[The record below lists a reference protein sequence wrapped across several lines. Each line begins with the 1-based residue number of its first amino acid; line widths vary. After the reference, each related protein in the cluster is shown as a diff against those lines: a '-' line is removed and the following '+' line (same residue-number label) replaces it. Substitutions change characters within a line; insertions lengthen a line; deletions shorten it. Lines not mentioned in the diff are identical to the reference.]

1 MIYFGKKAIFKV
13 ELSEIE
19 TIREIMAW
27 RNYLKMMDA
36 FIKHY
41 REKVAFS
48 ALLFR
53 HMKFQYLV
61 TRWGLVLF
69 VFSSILLVGGAL
81 LSLLAL
87 QMTIGIVSLA
97 FWFVCACI
105 MYTLAYV
112 FIKKAKVII
121 KTRYSIQPKKGAW
134 QTKEFY
140 QYQFKCFENQLHL
153 FNLYDEKKLEFLI
166 NLIEKEI
173 ARGKP
178 KEYLASG
185 VYLALF
191 VPLWVQFL
199 TAIYKAVHV
208 EVLSVAQEVLIFLGI
223 GFGILIAIRI
233 WGGYK
238 KMFAETAELFQNNDS
253 QTLSEIIKL
262 SESALLKLK
271 SEERKA

>member
-1 MIYFGKKAIFKV
+1 
-13 ELSEIE
+13 
-19 TIREIMAW
+19 
-27 RNYLKMMDA
+27 MMDA
-36 FIKHY
+36 FVKHY

-48 ALLFR
+48 ALVFR
-53 HMKFQYLV
+53 HMRLLHLV
-61 TRWGLVLF
+61 TRWSLVLF
-69 VFSSILLVGGAL
+69 VFSSILLVVGAL

-87 QMTIGIVSLA
+87 KMSVGMLSLV
-97 FWFVCACI
+97 FWLMCACI
-105 MYTLAYV
+105 TCILAYF
-112 FIKKAKVII
+112 FIKKAKAII
-121 KTRYSIQPKKGAW
+121 KTRYSIQPRKGAW

-153 FNLYDEKKLEFLI
+153 FNLYDEKKLEVLI

-199 TAIYKAVHV
+199 TAIYKAIHV
-208 EVLSVAQEVLIFLGI
+208 KVLSVPQEVLIFLGI
-223 GFGILIAIRI
+223 GIGILIAIQI

-253 QTLSEIIKL
+253 QMLNEIIKL

-271 SEERKA
+271 SEERKAE